1 MVTIECFSK
10 HTSVVRV
17 RYFFFRINVKCAK
30 PFAQSTILYF
40 IYANSV
46 MYSELHYI
54 QTENVGISKM
64 WVQNL
69 SFLQIHKN
77 MSRAPTISKS
87 CSNPITLDYVK
98 GILSVIQSRT
108 KATRS
113 INDHSGTKLVKQKA
127 ECEQF
132 KTVFPQARMS

>member
-1 MVTIECFSK
+1 
-10 HTSVVRV
+10 
-17 RYFFFRINVKCAK
+17 
-30 PFAQSTILYF
+30 
-40 IYANSV
+40 